1 MEELDSILG
10 EAPEAAEAEVE
21 EAQEPA
27 DNEATGEEVE
37 TQVAAE
43 ESHEVEEAPQP
54 SKVKAELAALAK
66 ERERIRQKEA
76 ALDEERSRLT
86 DTKPATPPNEELK
99 ELRKQHR
106 QALSASLLDPDDDDS
121 AKLVDELEDKMEA
134 LRLSMIHQ
142 SQKQM
147 TEQER
152 SVSDYQQ
159 VFQTVHDE
167 YPFLD
172 VNHPDV
178 SAELNEDINAYYEGR
193 VSRGD
198 TPAAALRKAVDK
210 FAPAYA
216 AKFED
221 QPRKTQPKPKLDTAT
236 RERLGK
242 SGFSEVRSAS
252 RTEVARSFTGPT
264 PLASILGK
272 T

>member
-76 ALDEERSRLT
+76 ALDEERSRLA

-106 QALSASLLDPDDDDS
+106 QALSASLLETENEDS
-121 AKLVDELEDKMEA
+121 AKLVDA
-134 LRLSMIHQ
+134 LQNI
-142 SQKQM
+142 
-147 TEQER
+147 
-152 SVSDYQQ
+152 
-159 VFQTVHDE
+159 
-167 YPFLD
+167 
-172 VNHPDV
+172 
-178 SAELNEDINAYYEGR
+178 
-193 VSRGD
+193 
-198 TPAAALRKAVDK
+198 
-210 FAPAYA
+210 
-216 AKFED
+216 
-221 QPRKTQPKPKLDTAT
+221 TQPML
-236 RERLGK
+236 L
-242 SGFSEVRSAS
+242 
-252 RTEVARSFTGPT
+252 
-264 PLASILGK
+264 
-272 T
+272 